1 MEDPQASKKP
11 KDTPFTQQTMSAW
24 RPILTPQ
31 WVIAVFFFIGI
42 LFIPIGSSIQSAS
55 DDIIEH
61 KHKYDG
67 EDSDSSAC
75 KITSQNQATR
85 CNITF
90 NINEEMEGPVYLY
103 YGIDNFYQN
112 HRRYVKSRDAEQ
124 LQGTIKSKSD
134 LDNCDPLTENG
145 NLLLNPCGLIANSL
159 FNDVITLADDDGVG
173 LVVDETGIAW
183 DSDVEDKFK
192 QPDGFEYEVKTG
204 NCATQLGSS
213 NANETVYE
221 GVTYCYLYPK
231 DDTTQYLYESYPQ
244 VINPIEGVTN
254 EHFIVWMRTAA
265 LPNFRKLYG
274 IIDSDIPKGTTLRF
288 EVEANFLVSTFDGGK
303 YLILSTS
310 SWVGG
315 KNSFLGACYIT
326 VGVLSLLISGAF
338 AFKQWKDPRKLG
350 DPKYL
355 GLKEL

>member
-1 MEDPQASKKP
+1 
-11 KDTPFTQQTMSAW
+11 
-24 RPILTPQ
+24 LTPQ
-31 WVIAVFFFIGI
+31 WVIAVFFLIGI
-42 LFIPIGSSIQSAS
+42 VFIPIGASIKSAS
-55 DDIIEH
+55 DGIIEH
-61 KHKYDG
+61 THKYDG

-75 KITSQNQATR
+75 KITSQNEGAL

-90 NINEEMEGPVYLY
+90 TIDEEMEGPVYLY

-112 HRRYVKSRDAEQ
+112 HRRYVKSRDPSQ
-124 LQGTIKSKSD
+124 LQGTVQAKSD
-134 LDNCDPLTENG
+134 VKDSCDPLLENG
-145 NLLLNPCGLIANSL
+145 DLLLNPCGLIANSF
-159 FNDVITLADDDGVG
+159 FNDVITLVNDGG
-173 LVVDETGIAW
+173 SGITVDETGIAW
-183 DSDVEDKFK
+183 DSDVEDKFA
-192 QPDGFEYEVKTG
+192 QPDGFTYEVKTG
-204 NCATQLGSS
+204 NCVTQLGSS
-213 NANETVYE
+213 TANETTYN
-221 GVTYCYLYPK
+221 GVTYCYSYPK

-274 IIDSDIPKGTTLRF
+274 IIDDTIPKGTTLTF

-303 YLILSTS
+303 TLILSTT

-315 KNSFLGACYIT
+315 KNSFLGGCYLT
-326 VGVLSLLISGAF
+326 VGVISLLISAAF